1 MAQGITTNSENIF
14 LDASYILNALQRDRD
29 LLIHEH
35 FFVSSSWRNTGFIKE
50 DLRLLRTNSSRSSS
64 NRKRTE
70 FHIRLKNRGYLS
82 EGLEKRISGVI
93 FCGRRSILLDNRR
106 AQKKI
111 YIAFLPNPKNIEKF
125 LKSFR

>member
-50 DLRLLRTNSSRSSS
+50 DLRLLRTNSSRASS

-70 FHIRLKNRGYLS
+70 FHNTLK
-82 EGLEKRISGVI
+82 E
-93 FCGRRSILLDNRR
+93 
-106 AQKKI
+106 
-111 YIAFLPNPKNIEKF
+111 
-125 LKSFR
+125 